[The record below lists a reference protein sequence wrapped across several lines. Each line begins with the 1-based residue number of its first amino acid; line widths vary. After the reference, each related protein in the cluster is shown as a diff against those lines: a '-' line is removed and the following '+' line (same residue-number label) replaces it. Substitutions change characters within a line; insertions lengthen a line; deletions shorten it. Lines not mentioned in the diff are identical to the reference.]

1 MTRFLATLHR
11 WISIVLCLM
20 FALWFASGVVMI
32 YVPFPSLTDFERL
45 EQAAVIDISKVN
57 SLTAALSATGV
68 ESVNRLRLLQYQQ
81 RPILV
86 AQGKNNVVA
95 ASFTDSSEIVKPL
108 TKADAITIA
117 QTFSNTLVASVS
129 DPISYDQW
137 VVHDRFDPFRP
148 FFRVELADSLE
159 THLYVSSKST
169 EILQKTNRNQR
180 TWNYLGAVVHWIYP
194 TVIRKDWALW
204 DQIVW
209 WVSLLGLIGVLAG
222 LVLGIQYWQV
232 SKQRG
237 VRGLASPFSGWLAW
251 HHKIGLISGVV
262 VLLWMFSGWLSM
274 DHGRLFSSPD
284 PTAQQTADMKGIA
297 LSEALAAIQLE
308 DLYKTDGAKE
318 IEITALNKQTLI
330 VAKNGEASE
339 LLPTGLG
346 QVSDRES
353 LISSVE
359 ISVSKAWPNNA
370 VSYSYLVPANDTY
383 TNLREGSLGAETLR
397 LILDDADETWVHVD
411 LTTGELISVMDDSR
425 RIYRWLFNGIH
436 SLDLPGLVNHRFTWS
451 LLMLTLMS
459 TGLIFC
465 ITGLV
470 LAYKKITQIISG

>member
-32 YVPFPSLTDFERL
+32 YVPFPSLTDSERL

-159 THLYVSSKST
+159 THLP
-169 EILQKTNRNQR
+169 IL
-180 TWNYLGAVVHWIYP
+180 I
-194 TVIRKDWALW
+194 
-204 DQIVW
+204 
-209 WVSLLGLIGVLAG
+209 
-222 LVLGIQYWQV
+222 
-232 SKQRG
+232 
-237 VRGLASPFSGWLAW
+237 
-251 HHKIGLISGVV
+251 
-262 VLLWMFSGWLSM
+262 
-274 DHGRLFSSPD
+274 
-284 PTAQQTADMKGIA
+284 
-297 LSEALAAIQLE
+297 
-308 DLYKTDGAKE
+308 
-318 IEITALNKQTLI
+318 
-330 VAKNGEASE
+330 
-339 LLPTGLG
+339 
-346 QVSDRES
+346 
-353 LISSVE
+353 
-359 ISVSKAWPNNA
+359 
-370 VSYSYLVPANDTY
+370 
-383 TNLREGSLGAETLR
+383 
-397 LILDDADETWVHVD
+397 
-411 LTTGELISVMDDSR
+411 
-425 RIYRWLFNGIH
+425 
-436 SLDLPGLVNHRFTWS
+436 
-451 LLMLTLMS
+451 
-459 TGLIFC
+459 
-465 ITGLV
+465 
-470 LAYKKITQIISG
+470 